1 MWNQQVSLLLLSVS
15 CMSAEGEKVEIVDF
29 SDLAIYDVFNNSFLA
44 MFDADNVFTGK
55 ISNKLSR
62 NIMYKRILK

>member
-1 MWNQQVSLLLLSVS
+1 
-15 CMSAEGEKVEIVDF
+15 MSAEGEKVEIVDF

-44 MFDADNVFTGK
+44 MFDADNDFTGK

>member
-1 MWNQQVSLLLLSVS
+1 
-15 CMSAEGEKVEIVDF
+15 MSAEGEKVEIVDF
-29 SDLAIYDVFNNSFLA
+29 SDLAISDVFNNSFLA